1 MMNVLVVEPG
11 FIPYEKEIDGLPD
24 MQKIV
29 GGSIE
34 AIYPFQENVAVV
46 TNANGANDKLEFN
59 RSIPERSYGGVFGT
73 FFVCGLSGE
82 SFTSLTPE
90 QMKTYGRR
98 FKKAEVFIA
107 MNGNKPFTIPV
118 DADLKHLPGKPKR
131 PPKPKKR

>member
-1 MMNVLVVEPG
+1 MRIGLIAV
-11 FIPYEKEIDGLPD
+11 DGRNSFP
-24 MQKIV
+24 
-29 GGSIE
+29 
-34 AIYPFQENVAVV
+34 
-46 TNANGANDKLEFN
+46 KLEFN